1 MVIVMIESIRDEFRR
16 YQSLAERALEQV
28 ADEALSA
35 PGPGDGNS
43 LATIAWH
50 IGGNLRSR
58 FTGFLDEDG
67 EKPWRDREGEF
78 ARRQVSREA
87 LMAQWQV
94 GWSALFAAIDPL
106 TDADLTR
113 TITIRRQPMTVHE
126 ALHRSLAHISYHV
139 GQIVYVAHVHRGSG
153 WQYLSIPPGGS
164 AAYNAAPT
172 GETARAHTAR
182 LRQKPDA

>member
-1 MVIVMIESIRDEFRR
+1 MCLGMFMAVLDIQIVVT
-16 YQSLAERALEQV
+16 SLHEIQRAL
-28 ADEALSA
+28 DLLF
-35 PGPGDGNS
+35 G
-43 LATIAWH
+43 
-50 IGGNLRSR
+50 
-58 FTGFLDEDG
+58 
-67 EKPWRDREGEF
+67 EGEF

-139 GQIVYVAHVHRGSG
+139 GQIVYLAKAMKGG
-153 WQYLSIPPGGS
+153 AWTYLSIPPR
-164 AAYNAAPT
+164 PT
-172 GETARAHTAR
+172 GR
-182 LRQKPDA
+182 